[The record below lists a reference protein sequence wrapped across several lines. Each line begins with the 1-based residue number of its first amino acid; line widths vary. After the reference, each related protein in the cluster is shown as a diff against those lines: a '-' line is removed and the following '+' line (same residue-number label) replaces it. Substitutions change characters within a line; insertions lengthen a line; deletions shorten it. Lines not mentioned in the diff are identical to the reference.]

1 MNCELCAK
9 KNILSFKYIWNNRLV
24 KVCQECKEND
34 LKKLKKYLAT
44 KPKSYKITKQDLIWT
59 QHQLTIYPFLSTV
72 NQTEH

>member
-1 MNCELCAK
+1 MDCELCAK

-44 KPKSYKITKQDLIWT
+44 KPKSYKIIDYCPVSKQ
-59 QHQLTIYPFLSTV
+59 FLLL
-72 NQTEH
+72 EGMK

>member
-1 MNCELCAK
+1 MDCELCAK

-44 KPKSYKITKQDLIWT
+44 KPYKIIDYCPDTKQSL
-59 QHQLTIYPFLSTV
+59 LL
-72 NQTEH
+72 EGMK